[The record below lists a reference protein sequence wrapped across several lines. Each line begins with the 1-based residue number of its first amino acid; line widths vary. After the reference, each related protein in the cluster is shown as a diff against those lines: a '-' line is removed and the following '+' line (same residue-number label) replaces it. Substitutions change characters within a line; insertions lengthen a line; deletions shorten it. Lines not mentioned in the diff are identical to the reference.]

1 MLRPTTGGEL
11 VNMFIHR
18 VLITDYSK
26 TFDTVTKL
34 CHLNLPDF
42 DQFVLKWITC
52 FWQAEHNVGY

>member
-52 FWQAEHNVGY
+52 F